1 MADDGLLHTTELLKT
16 ALPYVDVRSKLTLD
30 LLLKSFEL
38 MVSLRNFR
46 SNNIAACGFDEK
58 EKADMEDLLNKI
70 RPKCNDY
77 EAGFVDKLLSVF
89 KAKKMFEMY
98 NSYMEVMNTMQGFQD
113 FQGFGKGGMDSD
125 TVSNFMNSFSG
136 FDFSGMDLSAI
147 FGGVNKDADNNESA
161 FDSSS
166 DITKDD
172 IGSDSE
178 DISDREDITCC
189 GDIIDSENI
198 SDSGDII
205 DSENISDNGDIS
217 EYQDISDCENILS
230 NEENLS
236 SAESNDN
243 NSDDYDH
250 SQMFESLKS
259 LITPDQ
265 MGAFENLRMLFG
277 SPSYDDNSN
286 KSDENKE

>member
-1 MADDGLLHTTELLKT
+1 MADNGLLHTTELLKT

-77 EAGFVDKLLSVF
+77 EAGFVDKLLNVF

-172 IGSDSE
+172 IGLDSE
-178 DISDREDITCC
+178 D
-189 GDIIDSENI
+189 
-198 SDSGDII
+198 
-205 DSENISDNGDIS
+205 ISDNGDIS

-236 SAESNDN
+236 SDESNDN

-250 SQMFESLKS
+250 TQMFESLKS
-259 LITPDQ
+259 MITPDQ